1 MNTFT
6 LARIRT
12 RSPINGGVA
21 ATLFLSFSVALA
33 SANACFAQQGSVE
46 RTLPL
51 VVMTRDGKIISDV
64 SPQNISLK
72 GVKATVKRIAFD
84 DSPRKVVLVLDISG
98 SMTGGEELEQRN
110 GRWNNARAMAEKLLA
125 NLPPADWI
133 SLHVFADH
141 DREVVAPT
149 HDFDSIRKAID
160 LLPDPDSKPAVRAYG
175 GTTQLGEALSAILND
190 RGRLQSFGDSIVVF
204 SDGGFNGSGADGGR
218 VRAQL
223 LARGIRIFLAIAS
236 ARLLLPP
243 TLAIGL
249 PATSMTWRWYP
260 PPEGALAFYYAP
272 LQDAASLCKLTAGTA
287 IQAEPLNRVDERFK
301 PDSLEAAMKQA
312 AWVVQDTYRLQLSLG
327 EALTKQRKIKL
338 ELVGSSGKPV
348 RVPTLLYPEYLKPT
362 PKDQP

>member
-1 MNTFT
+1 M
-6 LARIRT
+6 
-12 RSPINGGVA
+12 
-21 ATLFLSFSVALA
+21 LFLSFSVALA

-51 VVMTRDGKIISDV
+51 VVMSPDGKIISNV
-64 SPQNISLK
+64 SPQNIYLK

-84 DSPRKVVLVLDISG
+84 DSPRKVVLLLDISG
-98 SMTGGEELEQRN
+98 SMTGGEELEQTN
-110 GRWNNARAMAEKLLA
+110 GRWNNARTMAEKLLA

-175 GTTQLGEALSAILND
+175 GTTQFGEALSAILD
-190 RGRLQSFGDSIVVF
+190 GKRVQSFGDCIVVF
-204 SDGGFNGSGADGGR
+204 SDGGFNGRGADGGR

-223 LARGIRIFLAIAS
+223 LVQGIRIFLVIPS

-243 TLAIGL
+243 ALAIGL
-249 PATSMTWRWYP
+249 PAASMTWRWYP
-260 PPEGALAFYYAP
+260 PPEGAFAFDYPA

-287 IQAEPLNRVDERFK
+287 IQAEPLNRDDERFK
-301 PDSLEAAMKQA
+301 PDSLQSAMKQA
-312 AWVVQDTYRLQLSLG
+312 AWVVQDTYQLQLSLG

-348 RVPTLLYPEYLKPT
+348 RSLTLLYPEYLEPMA
-362 PKDQP
+362 KDQP